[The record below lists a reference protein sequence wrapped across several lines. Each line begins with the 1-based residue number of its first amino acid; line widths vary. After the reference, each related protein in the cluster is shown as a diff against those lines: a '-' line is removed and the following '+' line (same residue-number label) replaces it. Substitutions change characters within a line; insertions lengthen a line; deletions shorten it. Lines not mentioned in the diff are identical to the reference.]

1 MFVVVVRCDML
12 FLYVFVTVVV
22 YLMNNLSCFGS
33 FFFFKQKTA
42 YEMRISDWS
51 SDVCSSDLV
60 PGSKVML
67 CRREGGKILNCLS
80 MPAMTPAE
88 WRARITSQDRKSA
101 APFDQRCQVRFA
113 KFLSEGQ

>member
-1 MFVVVVRCDML
+1 MP
-12 FLYVFVTVVV
+12 
-22 YLMNNLSCFGS
+22 S
-33 FFFFKQKTA
+33 FSR
-42 YEMRISDWS
+42 RIRKAANS
-51 SDVCSSDLV
+51 V

-113 KFLSEGQ
+113 KFLSRSEEHTSELQSLMRISYAVFCLKTKTTQYYTKLQA